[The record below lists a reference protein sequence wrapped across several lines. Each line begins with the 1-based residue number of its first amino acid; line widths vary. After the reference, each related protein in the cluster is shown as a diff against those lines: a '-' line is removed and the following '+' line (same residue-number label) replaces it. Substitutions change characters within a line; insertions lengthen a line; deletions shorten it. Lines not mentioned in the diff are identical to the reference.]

1 MVTQYKLTL
10 TKLTWKETIFVD
22 ADSISKDRIVV
33 KKEIDLIIY
42 LIGKLKFGSI
52 NITVRNGKIEKI
64 EKEEKFK
71 LK

>member
-1 MVTQYKLTL
+1 M
-10 TKLTWKETIFVD
+10 
-22 ADSISKDRIVV
+22 